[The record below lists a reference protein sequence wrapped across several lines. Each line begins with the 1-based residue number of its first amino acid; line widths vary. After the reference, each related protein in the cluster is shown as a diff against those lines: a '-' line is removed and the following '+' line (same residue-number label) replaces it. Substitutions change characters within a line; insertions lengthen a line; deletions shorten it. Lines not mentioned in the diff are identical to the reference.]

1 MKKRK
6 FTQGLTMFTT
16 PEMYQDMKKLS
27 DERNISLSELFR
39 EMIDE
44 YFESHQNNQHEK
56 NNTKGGK

>member
-1 MKKRK
+1 MKTRK

-39 EMIDE
+39 EMINE
-44 YFESHQNNQHEK
+44 YFEIHQGNQHEK
-56 NNTKGGK
+56 NSSKGGK